1 MGILNYFKKQNKT
14 SAQQAKERLQILIA
28 HERSMNSNS
37 PIPSYLPELK
47 QDLLAVIRKYVEV
60 SDTDVDVQYE
70 EGSGCDV
77 LELNISLPDR
87 PNN

>member
-1 MGILNYFKKQNKT
+1 MGLLTYFKKQNKT

-28 HERSMNSNS
+28 HERSMSS
-37 PIPSYLPELK
+37 APTPSYLPALK

-87 PNN
+87 PN